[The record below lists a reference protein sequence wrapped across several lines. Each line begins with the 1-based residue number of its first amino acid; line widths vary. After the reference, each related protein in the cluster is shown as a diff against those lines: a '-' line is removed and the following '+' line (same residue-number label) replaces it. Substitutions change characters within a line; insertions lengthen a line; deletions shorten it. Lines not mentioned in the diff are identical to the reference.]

1 MSLVRQSISVNARN
15 KMLGRA
21 RSFWRSLSAHD
32 RENIADEAVW
42 DGDWWG
48 LVADECSD
56 LRIPRWAISRIIDEE
71 LCSGKV

>member
-1 MSLVRQSISVNARN
+1 MSRPAMSVKSRD
-15 KMLGRA
+15 KLLGRA
-21 RSFWRSLSAHD
+21 RSFWHSLSAHD

-42 DGDWWG
+42 DGDWWDM
-48 LVADECSD
+48 VAEECSD